1 MTKFFTAAFLILIV
15 AGCSSQNKIISSD
28 VSVGNTNADEMFNDS
43 TRIKK
48 NLSDQ
53 AMAHFIDGSVN
64 EAKGEYASAILDF
77 QDALRL
83 NQSAGI
89 YYEIAKN
96 YFYLHKYP
104 NALHNCETAVSLE
117 PGQLDYRDLLADI
130 FTAAGVFDSAAVV
143 LEGTINRD
151 SNRVQSYYK
160 LARIYEGS
168 KPLAAIKIYNKL
180 TDVIGPDWNILM
192 HVAELYE
199 NLGQTDNAI
208 SSLKK
213 LLTIDPSN
221 ASVQK
226 LLIQLYQKSKKY
238 DEALKVVNDILEFTP
253 DDLETRQLKAQLY
266 LDKND
271 YVSASKEFSYIFKQ
285 PGVPLNNKI
294 NIGGLYFTQA
304 LKDSTLFPVA
314 ENIFKEIDK
323 DTVNWLVKMYLGAI
337 YISQKKDS
345 TAIKYFNQVTKL
357 ASWNP
362 EGWIRLGGLYFDNHR
377 YGDAEKLMKKALPS
391 FPDNFTINLIMGLSL
406 AQQNKNDDALVYL
419 KKALDIN
426 PNDINALSGYGF
438 TLSQLHKDNEAVI
451 YLQKALTLSP
461 NDLNLLG
468 TLGLILNN
476 LNRNAESDSI
486 YQKALQIDST
496 NALVNNNY
504 AYSLSE
510 RGIKLNNALRM
521 VKISVAADSSN
532 SSYLDTIGWVY
543 FKMNNF
549 DLAKGYIEKAIK
561 YGGESATMLEHLG
574 DIESKLGNQKE
585 AKNLWQKALKLDSS
599 KTELKS
605 KIEKGET

>member
-1 MTKFFTAAFLILIV
+1 MTKFFVAVFLLFIV
-15 AGCSSQNKIISSD
+15 AGCSSQNKIIRSETNT
-28 VSVGNTNADEMFNDS
+28 GNAATDESYNDS
-43 TRIKK
+43 TQIKK
-48 NLSDQ
+48 DLSDQ
-53 AMAHFIDGSVN
+53 AMGHFIDGSVN

-83 NQSAGI
+83 DPRAGI

-96 YFYLHKYP
+96 YFYLHKYT
-104 NALHNCETAVSLE
+104 NALQNCETAVSLE
-117 PGQLDYRDLLADI
+117 PDQLDYRDLLSDI
-130 FTAAGVFDSAAVV
+130 FSAAGLFDSAAVV
-143 LEGTINRD
+143 LEGTISRD
-151 SNRVQSYYK
+151 SSRVQSYYK
-160 LARIYEGS
+160 LARIYEKS
-168 KPLAAIKIYNKL
+168 KPLESIKIYNKL
-180 TDVIGPDWNILM
+180 TNIIGPDWNILM

-221 ASVQK
+221 SSVQK
-226 LLIQLYQKSKKY
+226 LLVQLYEKSKKY
-238 DEALKVVNDILEFTP
+238 DDALKVINDILRFTP
-253 DDLETRQLKAQLY
+253 DDLQTIQLKAQLY
-266 LDKND
+266 LDKKD
-271 YVSASKEFSYIFKQ
+271 YESAAKEFAYIFKQ
-285 PGVPLNNKI
+285 PGVSLNNKI
-294 NIGGLYFTQA
+294 NIGGLYFTQS
-304 LKDSTLFPVA
+304 LKDSSLFPVT
-314 ENIFKEIDK
+314 ENLFKEIDK

-345 TAIKYFNQVTKL
+345 AAIKYFHQVTKL

-362 EGWIRLGGLYFDNHR
+362 EAWIRLGGLYFDNQK
-377 YGDAEKLMKKALPS
+377 YADAEKLMKEALPS

-406 AQQNKNDDALVYL
+406 AQQNKNKEAVVYL

-438 TLSQLHKDNEAVI
+438 TLSQLHRDKEAVP
-451 YLQKALTLSP
+451 YLQKALVLSP

-486 YQKALQIDST
+486 YQKALGIDST
-496 NALVNNNY
+496 NAIVNNNY

-521 VKISVAADSSN
+521 VKIAVAADSSN
-532 SSYLDTIGWVY
+532 SSYLDTMGWVY
-543 FKMNNF
+543 FKMNNL
-549 DLAKGYIEKAIK
+549 DLAKEYIEKAIK
-561 YGGESATMLEHLG
+561 YGGENATMLEHLG
-574 DIESKLGNQKE
+574 DIESKLGNKKE
-585 AKNLWQKALKLDSS
+585 ARNLWQKALKLDGS